1 VGLAASGSGQLRDVE
16 LRTDKLQLRLIDD
29 ALREVRRRSVELSRR
44 EVVDL
49 VLDLRIALRQIAER
63 AWLDADAGPAPRLYE
78 SEAEGAV
85 VHKRPLFALRGSRA
99 RI

>member
-1 VGLAASGSGQLRDVE
+1 MGLAAPGSGQLRDVE
-16 LRTDKLQLRLIDD
+16 LRTDKLQLRLID
-29 ALREVRRRSVELSRR
+29 EL
-44 EVVDL
+44 
-49 VLDLRIALRQIAER
+49 

-99 RI
+99 GERRI

>member
-1 VGLAASGSGQLRDVE
+1 VGLAAPGSGQLRDVE
-16 LRTDKLQLRLIDD
+16 LRTDKLQLRLID
-29 ALREVRRRSVELSRR
+29 EL
-44 EVVDL
+44 
-49 VLDLRIALRQIAER
+49 

-99 RI
+99 GERRI

>member
-16 LRTDKLQLRLIDD
+16 LRTDKLQLRLI
-29 ALREVRRRSVELSRR
+29 AEL
-44 EVVDL
+44 
-49 VLDLRIALRQIAER
+49 

-99 RI
+99 GERRI